1 MIKIKIDKNK
11 RGEPIFKLGY
21 KELEEKEVRFLK
33 RAIMEGKE
41 IKGMFKYEIPLRFFT
56 PIFNNFDKE
65 NIKIDRYSKVEYLEF
80 SDFYDERYFYSFEIT
95 PKYMKKWREE
105 GCPNIFKIEINK
117 DTLEI
122 KKEIIFKKIERVY
135 V

>member
-65 NIKIDRYSKVEYLEF
+65 NIKIDRYSKFEYLEF

-105 GCPNIFKIEINK
+105 GCPNIFKIQIDVETK
-117 DTLEI
+117 EV
-122 KKEIIFKKIERVY
+122 KKEIIFKKISRI
-135 V
+135 

>member
-21 KELEEKEVRFLK
+21 KELEEKEIRFLK

-41 IKGMFKYEIPLRFFT
+41 IKGIFKYEIPLRFFT

-105 GCPNIFKIEINK
+105 GCPNIFKIQIDVETK
-117 DTLEI
+117 EV
-122 KKEIIFKKIERVY
+122 KKEIIFKKISRI
-135 V
+135 

>member
-105 GCPNIFKIEINK
+105 GCPNIFKIQIDVETK
-117 DTLEI
+117 EV
-122 KKEIIFKKIERVY
+122 KKEIIFKKISRI
-135 V
+135 

>member
-56 PIFNNFDKE
+56 PIFNNFNKE

-105 GCPNIFKIEINK
+105 GCPNIFKIQIDVETK
-117 DTLEI
+117 EV
-122 KKEIIFKKIERVY
+122 KKEIIFKKISRI
-135 V
+135 

>member
-1 MIKIKIDKNK
+1 MIKVKIDKNK

-80 SDFYDERYFYSFEIT
+80 SDFYDERYFYSFEVT

-105 GCPNIFKIEINK
+105 GCPNIFKIQIDAETK
-117 DTLEI
+117 EI
-122 KKEIIFKKIERVY
+122 KKEIIFKKISRI
-135 V
+135 

>member
-1 MIKIKIDKNK
+1 MIKMKIDKNK

-21 KELEEKEVRFLK
+21 KDLEDKELRFLK

-41 IKGMFKYEIPLRFFT
+41 IKGIFNYEIPLRFFI
-56 PIFNNFDKE
+56 PIFNNICKE

-80 SDFYDERYFYSFEIT
+80 SDFYDEKYFYSFEVT

-105 GCPNIFKIEINK
+105 GCPNIFKIQIDK
-117 DTLEI
+117 DSMEI
-122 KKEIIFKKIERVY
+122 KKEIIFKKISRI
-135 V
+135 

>member
-41 IKGMFKYEIPLRFFT
+41 IKGIFKYEIPLRFFT
-56 PIFNNFDKE
+56 PIFNNFNKE

-105 GCPNIFKIEINK
+105 GCPNIFKIQIDVETK
-117 DTLEI
+117 EV
-122 KKEIIFKKIERVY
+122 KKEIIFKKISRI
-135 V
+135 

>member
-41 IKGMFKYEIPLRFFT
+41 RKGMFKYEIPLRFFT

-105 GCPNIFKIEINK
+105 GCPNIFKIQIDVETK
-117 DTLEI
+117 EV
-122 KKEIIFKKIERVY
+122 KKEIIFKKISRI
-135 V
+135 

>member
-41 IKGMFKYEIPLRFFT
+41 IKGMFKYEIPLRIFT

-105 GCPNIFKIEINK
+105 GCPNIFKIQIDVETK
-117 DTLEI
+117 EV
-122 KKEIIFKKIERVY
+122 KKEIIFKKISRI
-135 V
+135 

>member
-33 RAIMEGKE
+33 RAIMEGNE
-41 IKGMFKYEIPLRFFT
+41 ITGMFKYEIPLRFFT
-56 PIFNNFDKE
+56 PIFNNFNKE

-105 GCPNIFKIEINK
+105 GCPNIFKIQIDVETK
-117 DTLEI
+117 EV
-122 KKEIIFKKIERVY
+122 KKEIIFKKISRI
-135 V
+135 

>member
-41 IKGMFKYEIPLRFFT
+41 TKGMFKYEIPLRFFT

-105 GCPNIFKIEINK
+105 GCPNIFKIQIDVETK
-117 DTLEI
+117 EV
-122 KKEIIFKKIERVY
+122 KKEIIFKKISRI
-135 V
+135 

>member
-41 IKGMFKYEIPLRFFT
+41 IKGIFKYEIPLRFFT
-56 PIFNNFDKE
+56 PIFNNFNKE

-105 GCPNIFKIEINK
+105 GCPNIF
-117 DTLEI
+117 
-122 KKEIIFKKIERVY
+122 
-135 V
+135 

>member
-21 KELEEKEVRFLK
+21 KELEEKEVRILK

-41 IKGMFKYEIPLRFFT
+41 LKGMFKYEIPLRFFT

-105 GCPNIFKIEINK
+105 GCPNIFKIQIDVETK
-117 DTLEI
+117 EV
-122 KKEIIFKKIERVY
+122 KKEIIFKKISRI
-135 V
+135 

>member
-1 MIKIKIDKNK
+1 MIKMKIDKNK

-80 SDFYDERYFYSFEIT
+80 SDFYDERYFYSFEVT

-105 GCPNIFKIEINK
+105 GCPNIFKIQI
-117 DTLEI
+117 DTETKEI
-122 KKEIIFKKIERVY
+122 KKEIIFKKISRI
-135 V
+135 

>member
-1 MIKIKIDKNK
+1 MIKVKIDKNK

-105 GCPNIFKIEINK
+105 GCPNIFKIQIDVETK
-117 DTLEI
+117 EV
-122 KKEIIFKKIERVY
+122 KKEIIFKKISRI
-135 V
+135 

>member
-1 MIKIKIDKNK
+1 
-11 RGEPIFKLGY
+11 
-21 KELEEKEVRFLK
+21 
-33 RAIMEGKE
+33 MEGKE

-105 GCPNIFKIEINK
+105 DCPKIFKIQIDVETK
-117 DTLEI
+117 EV
-122 KKEIIFKKIERVY
+122 KKEIIFKKISRI
-135 V
+135 

>member
-80 SDFYDERYFYSFEIT
+80 SDFYDERYFYSFEVT

-105 GCPNIFKIEINK
+105 GCPNIFKIQI
-117 DTLEI
+117 DTETKEI
-122 KKEIIFKKIERVY
+122 KKEIIFKEISRI
-135 V
+135 

>member
-1 MIKIKIDKNK
+1 MIKVKIDKNK

-21 KELEEKEVRFLK
+21 KELDEKEIRFLK
-33 RAIMEGKE
+33 RALMEGKE
-41 IKGMFKYEIPLRFFT
+41 IKGMFKYEIPLRFFI

-80 SDFYDERYFYSFEIT
+80 SDFYDERYFYSFEVT

-105 GCPNIFKIEINK
+105 GCPNIFKIQI
-117 DTLEI
+117 DTEAKEI
-122 KKEIIFKKIERVY
+122 KKEIIFKKISRI
-135 V
+135 

>member
-1 MIKIKIDKNK
+1 
-11 RGEPIFKLGY
+11 
-21 KELEEKEVRFLK
+21 
-33 RAIMEGKE
+33 MEGKE

-105 GCPNIFKIEINK
+105 GCPNIFKIQIDVETK
-117 DTLEI
+117 EV
-122 KKEIIFKKIERVY
+122 KKEIIFKKISRI
-135 V
+135 

>member
-56 PIFNNFDKE
+56 PIFNNFNKE
-65 NIKIDRYSKVEYLEF
+65 NIKIYRYSKVEYLEF

-105 GCPNIFKIEINK
+105 GCPNIFKIQIDVETK
-117 DTLEI
+117 EV
-122 KKEIIFKKIERVY
+122 KKEIIFKKISRI
-135 V
+135 